1 MNLVWKWLLGIFVVL
16 VLGCAGGSYWLYSS
30 GQLKK
35 LQEQFRPDL
44 QATTVRLDKA
54 IKGNLIRTVS
64 APGLSEPKSKVLISA
79 QVSARITALPF
90 DEGDQVK
97 AGDVVV
103 RLDDRDLVANLDSA
117 RAQLDSEKARLD
129 GAKATYKNM
138 EQELGRRRELFSTK
152 DISKAELDQ
161 AEADFQRAESNL
173 RAAEFAIEIAK
184 ANISRAEKDLDNA
197 IIKTPIDGVLVKR
210 NAEVGELVVVGT
222 FNNAGTVIMEIADL
236 SKMLLQAKVDEANVA
251 PVKSGQKAKVF
262 FNAYR
267 DKAFEATVQR
277 VMMQRQV
284 DRDGTAYFETEL
296 LVEIPKGDQVFWGMT
311 GNADIEVETI
321 RDVVKVPS
329 QAVLDRP
336 MDELPKNI
344 VDASQYI
351 DKTKRF
357 ARVVYKVV
365 DGKAVTVPVSIGPS
379 DLTHTIILGGLAADE
394 TIITGPFKSLTGMK
408 EGQTVRDETTIPKEQ
423 KPAVAATAKAG
434 N

>member
-1 MNLVWKWLLGIFVVL
+1 MWKWLLGIFVVL

-30 GQLKK
+30 GQLQKMR
-35 LQEQFRPDL
+35 EQFSPEL
-44 QATTVRLDKA
+44 QATTVRLDTVKR
-54 IKGNLIRTVS
+54 GDLTRTVS
-64 APGLSEPKSKVLISA
+64 APGLTEPKNKVSISA

-90 DEGDQVK
+90 EEGDVIKQ
-97 AGDVVV
+97 GEVVV

-117 RAQLDSEKARLD
+117 RAQLKSEEARLD
-129 GAKATYKNM
+129 GAKATFKNT

-152 DISKAELDQ
+152 DISKADLDQ
-161 AEADFQRAESNL
+161 AEADFQRADSNL

-197 IIKTPIDGVLVKR
+197 IIKSPIDGVLVKR

-251 PVKSGQKAKVF
+251 PVKAGQKAKVF

-284 DRDGTAYFETEL
+284 DKDGTAYFETEL
-296 LVEIPKGDQVFWGMT
+296 LVDIPKGDQIFWGMT

-329 QAVLDRP
+329 QSVLDRP
-336 MDELPKNI
+336 IDELPKS
-344 VDASQYI
+344 VTDSSQYI
-351 DKTKRF
+351 DKAKKF

-365 DGKAVTVPVSIGPS
+365 NGKAVTVPVSIGPS
-379 DLTHTIILGGLAADE
+379 DLTHTIILGGLAGDE
-394 TIITGPFKSLTGMK
+394 TIITGPFKALTGMK
-408 EGQTVRDETTIPKEQ
+408 EGQAVRDETTIPKTP
-423 KPAVAATAKAG
+423 KPEATKTASAG

>member
-1 MNLVWKWLLGIFVVL
+1 MWKWLLGIFVVL

-44 QATTVRLDKA
+44 QAITVRLDKA
-54 IKGNLIRTVS
+54 LKGDLVRTVS
-64 APGLSEPKSKVLISA
+64 APGLSEPKSKVSISA

-117 RAQLDSEKARLD
+117 RAQLDSEKARLE

-138 EQELGRRRELFSTK
+138 EQELGRRRELYATK
-152 DISKAELDQ
+152 DIAKAELDQ
-161 AEADFQRAESNL
+161 AEADFQRAQSSL

-197 IIKTPIDGVLVKR
+197 IIKSPIDGVLVKR

-251 PVKSGQKAKVF
+251 PVRSGQKAKVF

-267 DKAFEATVQR
+267 DKAFDATVQR

-284 DRDGTAYFETEL
+284 DKDGTAYFETEL

-336 MDELPKNI
+336 IDELPRSI
-344 VDASQYI
+344 VDSSQFI
-351 DKTKRF
+351 DKTKKF

-379 DLTHTIILGGLAADE
+379 DLTHTIILGGLSEGE
-394 TIITGPFKSLTGMK
+394 TIITGPFKALTAMK
-408 EGQTVRDETTIPKEQ
+408 EGQAVRDETTLPKDQ
-423 KPAVAATAKAG
+423 KAAATKTASAG
-434 N
+434 K

>member
-1 MNLVWKWLLGIFVVL
+1 MWKWLLGIFVVL

-44 QATTVRLDKA
+44 QATTVRIDKA
-54 IKGNLIRTVS
+54 VKGDLIRTVS
-64 APGLSEPKSKVLISA
+64 APGLSEPKSKVSISA

-117 RAQLDSEKARLD
+117 RAQLDSERARLD
-129 GAKATYKNM
+129 GAKATYKNV

-152 DISKAELDQ
+152 DVSKAELDQ
-161 AEADFQRAESNL
+161 SEADFQRAESSL

-197 IIKTPIDGVLVKR
+197 VIKSPIDGVLVKR

-251 PVKSGQKAKVF
+251 PVKSGQKAKVY

-336 MDELPKNI
+336 LDELPKNI
-344 VDASQYI
+344 VDSSQYI
-351 DKTKRF
+351 DKSKKF
-357 ARVVYKVV
+357 ARVVYKVI

-408 EGQTVRDETTIPKEQ
+408 EGQAVRDESTVPKEP
-423 KPAVAATAKAG
+423 KPAIAATTKPG

>member
-1 MNLVWKWLLGIFVVL
+1 MWKWLLGIFVVL
-16 VLGCAGGSYWLYSS
+16 VLGCAGGSFWLYSS

-44 QATTVRLDKA
+44 QATTVRVDKA
-54 IKGNLIRTVS
+54 SKGDLIRTVS
-64 APGLSEPKSKVLISA
+64 APGLSEPKSKVSISA

-129 GAKATYKNM
+129 GAKATYKNV
-138 EQELGRRRELFSTK
+138 EQELGRRRELYSTK
-152 DISKAELDQ
+152 DVSKAELDQ
-161 AEADFQRAESNL
+161 SEADFQRAESSL

-197 IIKTPIDGVLVKR
+197 VIKSPIDGVLVKR

-251 PVKSGQKAKVF
+251 PVKSGQKAKVY

-267 DKAFEATVQR
+267 DKAFEAIVQR

-336 MDELPKNI
+336 LDELPKNI

-351 DKTKRF
+351 DKTKKF
-357 ARVVYKVV
+357 ARVVYKVI

-408 EGQTVRDETTIPKEQ
+408 EGQAVRDETTIPKEQ
-423 KPAVAATAKAG
+423 KPAVATTTKPG